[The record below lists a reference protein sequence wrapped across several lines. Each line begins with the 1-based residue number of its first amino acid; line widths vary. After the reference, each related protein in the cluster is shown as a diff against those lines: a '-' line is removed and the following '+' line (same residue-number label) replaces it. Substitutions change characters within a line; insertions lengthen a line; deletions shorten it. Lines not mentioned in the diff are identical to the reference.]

1 MRDETPLVPC
11 PLRSAALSAP
21 KTAALVGA
29 SGITSYEELD
39 RMVSAAALRLGW
51 LEPGSRVALYLPKDE
66 RYVALVLALIRAGHI
81 ACPVSDRLPPQGV
94 ARLLG
99 KAACSALISEDQELL
114 QTAGAGL
121 RRPEPETLL
130 RGGEQRAEP
139 ADIPQERPATIIFT
153 SGSTGVPKAAIH
165 TFGNHYYSALGSN
178 ANIALRP
185 GDRWLHSLPLYHV
198 GGLSILFRCLLA
210 GATIALP
217 QPGNPLSEAIASF
230 GATHVSLV
238 STQLSRLLRE
248 GTDLGGLKAV
258 LLGGGPIP
266 PPLVDEAL
274 ARGLPV
280 HTSYGLTEMASQ
292 VTTTP
297 PGASLEELRTA
308 GRVLPNREV
317 SISEGEEILVR
328 GATLFAGYVEAEE
341 LDRPLDE
348 GGWFHTRDLGTLDE
362 NGYLRVRGR
371 IDNLFVSGGENVQ
384 PEEIEEALC
393 RLEGVDEAVVVPV
406 PDEEFG
412 ARPAAFVRMSA
423 GEPGDL
429 ARKVEPDLPRF
440 KIPIS
445 FHLWPEEARRGM
457 KAERANLGELAR
469 RLRDRL
475 GPP

>member
-1 MRDETPLVPC
+1 
-11 PLRSAALSAP
+11 LRSAALSAP

-81 ACPVSDRLPPQGV
+81 ACPVSDRLPPRGV

-99 KAACSALISEDQELL
+99 KAACSALISEDEELL
-114 QTAGAGL
+114 QTAGPDIL
-121 RRPEPETLL
+121 RSAPETLL

-153 SGSTGVPKAAIH
+153 SGSSGVPKAALH
-165 TFGNHYYSALGSN
+165 TFGNHYHSALGSN
-178 ANIALRP
+178 ANIALLP
-185 GDRWLHSLPLYHV
+185 GDRWLHSLPMYHV

-210 GATIALP
+210 GATVALP
-217 QPGNPLSEAIASF
+217 LPGTSLGESIASL

-238 STQLSRLLRE
+238 STQLSKLLRE
-248 GTDLGGLKAV
+248 SADLGGLEAV
-258 LLGGGPIP
+258 LMGGGPVSP
-266 PPLVDEAL
+266 SLVGGAL
-274 ARGLPV
+274 ARGLPL

-297 PGASLEELRTA
+297 PDASVEELRTA
-308 GRVLPNREV
+308 GRVLPHREV
-317 SISEGEEILVR
+317 SISENGEILVR
-328 GATLFAGYVEAEE
+328 GETLFAGYAEGE
-341 LDRPLDE
+341 KLDRPVDAE
-348 GGWFHTRDLGTLDE
+348 DWFHTRDLGELDE
-362 NGYLRVRGR
+362 SGHLRVGGR
-371 IDNLFVSGGENVQ
+371 MDNLFISGGENVQ

-406 PDEEFG
+406 SDEEFG
-412 ARPAAFVRMSA
+412 ARPVAFVKVNDA
-423 GEPGDL
+423 EPRDL
-429 ARKVEPDLPRF
+429 ARALEPVLPRF

-445 FHLWPEEARRGM
+445 FHPWPEEARRGM
-457 KAERANLGELAR
+457 KADRANLGELAR
-469 RLRDRL
+469 RLQDRL